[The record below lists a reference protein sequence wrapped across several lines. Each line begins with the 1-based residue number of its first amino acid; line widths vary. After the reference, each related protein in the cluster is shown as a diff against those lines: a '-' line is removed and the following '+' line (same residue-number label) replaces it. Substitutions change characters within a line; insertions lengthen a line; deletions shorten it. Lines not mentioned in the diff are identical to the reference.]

1 MSWVCLLGLLNYCYN
16 SLVVPYVGARKQYRK
31 HRRVFK
37 KARPARPQSLGRTE
51 HTKEYVSTSKERERI
66 AKSIPKRATL
76 IFNTPLFLIVAFR
89 PGV

>member
-1 MSWVCLLGLLNYCYN
+1 MSWVCLLELLNHCHN

-31 HRRVFK
+31 HRGVFK
-37 KARPARPQSLGRTE
+37 TARPARPQPLGRAE
-51 HTKEYVSTSKERERI
+51 HTKEYVSTSKGRERI
-66 AKSIPKRATL
+66 AKSIPKGATL